1 MGSFIDEVSITVRAG
16 DGGNGCLSF
25 RREKFIPKGGPDGGD
40 GGRGGSVFF
49 EVDLQMTTLSDFRYR
64 RVLQAERG
72 KNGSGQNCHGR
83 AGADLVVP
91 VPKGTVVY
99 VANEPLALADLTEEG
114 QSFCVAQGGRGGA
127 GNTRYKS
134 STNRA
139 PRQVGKGDPGEVL
152 DLRLELKLLADVG
165 LVGLP
170 NAGKS
175 SLIRVLSHA
184 TPKVADYPFTT
195 LQPHLGIVD
204 IDWGRQLVMADIPGL
219 IRGASE
225 GVGLGHRF
233 LKHVSRCQ
241 VLLHCVDVGQEK
253 GVMACMKEVEHEIA
267 CYGHGCDEKECVV
280 VLTKMDCV
288 PLHERQ
294 AVISEVQQAV
304 TQDARGACRV
314 IGVSAHEGW
323 GLDELKALLA
333 QVVVRQSE

>member
-16 DGGNGCLSF
+16 DGGNGCMSF

-40 GGRGGSVFF
+40 GGRGGSVIFA
-49 EVDLQMTTLSDFRYR
+49 VDAQMTTLSDFRYK

-72 KNGSGQNCHGR
+72 KNGAGQNRHGR
-83 AGADLVVP
+83 AGEDLVVP

-99 VANEPLALADLTEEG
+99 VANEPLALVDMLEDG
-114 QSFCVAQGGRGGA
+114 QSFCVAHGGRGGA

-139 PRQVGKGDPGEVL
+139 PRQVGKGDLGEVL

-219 IRGASE
+219 IRGAAQ

-241 VLLHCVDVGQEK
+241 VLLHCVDVSQGYDVVAHMQ
-253 GVMACMKEVEHEIA
+253 EVEHEIA
-267 CYGHGCDEKECVV
+267 CYGRGCEKKERIV

-288 PLHERQ
+288 LPEARESLLASIRTQLQSTHE
-294 AVISEVQQAV
+294 SELQVL
-304 TQDARGACRV
+304 
-314 IGVSAHEGW
+314 GVSAHEGY
-323 GLDELKALLA
+323 GLSELRALLA
-333 QVVVRQSE
+333 TKVA